1 MNRWLA
7 LASTGLLIVVGS
19 GRAQA
24 PPSPIQPA
32 AATERSP
39 REPAFLPGTLEVR
52 RDLVPLPDSDQLF
65 PDNREKLQT
74 LYDRAEQRFAS
85 IHTYIVR
92 FKRRETI
99 GQRTLP
105 EDNLLMKFRKEPF
118 SIYLKSLD
126 GSPTSGREM
135 IYVRGRFNNQL
146 QIKAGKYD
154 IMPGMRLEMDLHSPR
169 ATMNSRRTLDEA
181 GFGNMIARFGV
192 ALAEMDSGKRPP
204 NSLRYLGPQSRP
216 ETRQRLEGA
225 AQIVPPGFEKHL
237 AHGGRRYWF
246 FSAEPTAAEYG
257 LPVLIITLD
266 ETGREVEYYFSDRLC
281 VNVNLGDR
289 DFDPDYLWGK

>member
-7 LASTGLLIVVGS
+7 LAVTGLVIVVGT
-19 GRAQA
+19 GHAQA

-32 AATERSP
+32 AATEQP
-39 REPAFLPGTLEVR
+39 PQAPPLLPGTLDVR
-52 RDLVPLPDSDQLF
+52 RDPFPLPNIDEIL

-74 LYDRAEQRFAS
+74 LYDRAVQRFAS
-85 IHTYIVR
+85 IQTYIVR

-99 GQRTLP
+99 GQRALP

-118 SIYLKSLD
+118 SIYLKSLE

-154 IMPGMRLEMDLHSPR
+154 IMPGIRLEIDLHSHR

-192 ALAEMDSGKRPP
+192 ALADMDNGKRPP
-204 NSLRYLGPQSRP
+204 NSLRFLGSQSRP
-216 ETRQRLEGA
+216 ETRQRLEGV
-225 AQIVPPGFEKHL
+225 AQVVPPGFEKHL
-237 AHGGRRYWF
+237 PHGGLRYWF
-246 FSAEPTAAEYG
+246 FSVEPSATEYG

-266 ETGREVEYYFSDRLC
+266 ETGREVEYYLSDRLC